1 MPNNITLIAN
11 PIAGGGTSRTA
22 AIHAAELFDRRG
34 ADVRLD
40 WTAAVGHATQ
50 LAREAMQ
57 RGAGR
62 IVVCGGDGT
71 LNEVAIALTGTGTAL
86 GFIPAGRGNDFARAL
101 QLPTE
106 VRYAVDG
113 IMFGREHEMDVGEV
127 NGRIFLTVAAVGFDA
142 EVAQRVAKGA
152 WSLLGTKAYV
162 GGTLQVLT
170 NFHAPLMT
178 IRGDFGERQGKY
190 MFVATGNTS
199 AYGGGIHI
207 VPGAA
212 PDDGYFDCCLVKEVS
227 KFRLLSLL
235 PAAFRGEHV
244 KEPEVEMV
252 RTRTL
257 EIVSEPS
264 AAIAA
269 DGESAGRTPAS
280 LRVLPR
286 ALRIVTPN

>member
-1 MPNNITLIAN
+1 
-11 PIAGGGTSRTA
+11 
-22 AIHAAELFDRRG
+22 
-34 ADVRLD
+34 
-40 WTAAVGHATQ
+40 
-50 LAREAMQ
+50 MQ
-57 RGAGR
+57 RGAAR
-62 IVVCGGDGT
+62 VVVCGGDGT
-71 LNEVAIALTGTGTAL
+71 LNEVAIALTGSGTAV

-113 IMFGREHEMDVGEV
+113 IMFGREHEMDVGEI
-127 NGRIFLTVAAVGFDA
+127 NGRIFLTVAAVGFDG

-170 NFHAPLMT
+170 NFHAPRMT

-190 MFVATGNTS
+190 MLVATGNTS

-227 KFRLLSLL
+227 KLRLLTLL
-235 PAAFRGEHV
+235 PAAYRGEHV

-252 RTRTL
+252 RTRAL
-257 EIVSEPS
+257 EIIAEPS

-269 DGESAGRTPAS
+269 DGEPVGRSPAT

-286 ALRIVTPN
+286 ALRIITPN

>member
-34 ADVRLD
+34 ADIRLE

-57 RGAGR
+57 RGAAR

-71 LNEVAIALTGTGTAL
+71 LNEVAIALTGSGIAS
-86 GFIPAGRGNDFARAL
+86 GVIPAGRGNDFARAL

-106 VRYAVDG
+106 VRSAVDG
-113 IMFGREHEMDVGEV
+113 IWFGREHEMDVGEV
-127 NGRIFLTVAAVGFDA
+127 NGRIFLTVAAVGFDG

-170 NFHAPLMT
+170 NFHAPRMT

-190 MFVATGNTS
+190 MLVATGNTS

-227 KFRLLSLL
+227 KLRLLTLL
-235 PAAFRGEHV
+235 PAAYRGEHV

-252 RTRTL
+252 RTRSL
-257 EIVSEPS
+257 EIIAEPS

-269 DGESAGRTPAS
+269 DGEPVGRSPAT

-286 ALRIVTPN
+286 ALRIITPN

>member
-1 MPNNITLIAN
+1 MPNSITLIAN

-34 ADVRLD
+34 ADIRLE

-57 RGAGR
+57 RGAAR

-71 LNEVAIALTGTGTAL
+71 LNEVAIALTGSGIAI

-127 NGRIFLTVAAVGFDA
+127 NGRIFLTVAAVGFDG

-170 NFHAPLMT
+170 NFHAPRMT

-190 MFVATGNTS
+190 MLVATGNTS

-227 KFRLLSLL
+227 KLRLLTLL
-235 PAAFRGEHV
+235 PAAYRGEHV

-252 RTRTL
+252 RTRSL
-257 EIVSEPS
+257 EIIAEPS

-269 DGESAGRTPAS
+269 DGEPVGRSPAT

-286 ALRIVTPN
+286 ALRIITPN